1 MKVYRNAAIMLVCI
15 ILGTMLAWQY
25 KSINYNQKAASL
37 DNKRAEDLKDELIR
51 EKRNND
57 DLRNRNSELEKAN
70 KEFENARGEINQTS
84 DVIKKELE
92 RARTIAGL
100 TEVKGKGIIVTME
113 NSDLGEVDDTDILDV
128 INELRASDAQA
139 ISVNDERIIAT
150 SEVRVGG
157 SYILINK
164 KQNLSPFI
172 IKAIADP
179 EKLENSLKMLGGV
192 IEKLKAYQIKVNV
205 AKSENIVIP
214 KVRDDG
220 SVIKTDL
227 ITPVK

>member
-1 MKVYRNAAIMLVCI
+1 MKAYRNVAITLVCI

-25 KSINYNQKAASL
+25 KSINFNLKAASL
-37 DNKRAEDLKDELIR
+37 DNKRIEDLKDELIL

-57 DLRNRNSELEKAN
+57 DLRNRNSELEKSN
-70 KEFENARGEINQTS
+70 KEFENAQGQIDKTAEVIN
-84 DVIKKELE
+84 KELE

-100 TEVKGKGIIVTME
+100 TDVKGKGIIITLE
-113 NSDLGEVDDTDILDV
+113 NTELGQVDDSDILDV
-128 INELRASDAQA
+128 LNELRASDAQA

-157 SYILINK
+157 SYILINR
-164 KQNLSPFI
+164 KQTVAPFV

-179 EKLENSLKMLGGV
+179 DKLENSLKMLGGV
-192 IEKLKAYQIKVNV
+192 IEKLNEYQIKVTII
-205 AKSENIVIP
+205 KSDNIVIP

-220 SVIKTDL
+220 SVIKTDML
-227 ITPVK
+227 TPVK